1 METAKVA
8 LAKSLQIKKRLVGR
22 LARVESDIYAYNSTL
37 EEQAGKVD
45 IAKAVELRKAIKL
58 ALLELK
64 NALYKGNAKIQ
75 ARLYELAEKKADVLF
90 YNAIN
95 THDGKERHGYQNTE
109 VSYKA
114 IIKKADVDAAI
125 KTLESE
131 IDQLQ
136 DEVNVYNYSTKI
148 ELPQS
153 VLDLAS

>member
-1 METAKVA
+1 METVKVA

-22 LARVESDIYAYNSTL
+22 LARVEADIYAYNSTL

-45 IAKAVELRKAIKL
+45 ITKAI
-58 ALLELK
+58 ALRSAIKNAVLELK

-75 ARLYELAEKKADVLF
+75 SRLYELAEKKADVLF
-90 YNAIN
+90 YNQIN

-109 VSYKA
+109 VSYTA
-114 IIKKADVDAAI
+114 VIKKNDVDAAI
-125 KTLESE
+125 KVLEAE